1 MDRLKGKTA
10 LVTGAAGGIGLAI
23 AQAFAQEGAVV
34 GLLDIDAHRVDEA
47 AKQLPSGQGVAI
59 ACDISDRGAVFA
71 AVDRFAQDHGG
82 INILVNNA
90 IYFFY
95 DKLVGTPETEVDRMI
110 EVGYKG
116 SIWASQATIPHMPV
130 GHNNSILYLSS
141 VAVSYAIKHSA
152 IYTSIKGAMDALTRQ
167 QAVELGPQGIRVNA
181 LAPGPIPTPGTRT
194 IIDDEGWRIRS
205 ARSPLGRL
213 PEVTD
218 IAHAATFLVSD
229 EARNITGI
237 TLKVDAGVSIAGT

>member
-1 MDRLKGKTA
+1 MSRLQGKTA

-23 AQAFAQEGAVV
+23 AQAFSREGALV
-34 GLLDIDAHRVDEA
+34 GLVDVDESRLIEA
-47 AKQLPSGQGVAI
+47 VKQLPEGKGLPI
-59 ACDISDRGAVFA
+59 ACDISDRSAVFS
-71 AVDRFAQDHGG
+71 AVDRFVRAHGAM
-82 INILVNNA
+82 NILVNNA

-95 DKLVGTPETEVDRMI
+95 DRIVDTPEAEVDRMI

-116 SIWASQATIPHMPV
+116 SIWVSQAVIPHMPL
-130 GHNNSILYLSS
+130 GSNNCILYLSS
-141 VAVSYAIKHSA
+141 VAVSYAIKNSA

-167 QAVELGPQGIRVNA
+167 QAVELGPQSIRVNA

-213 PEVTD
+213 PDAGD
-218 IAHAATFLVSD
+218 IAQAATFLASD
-229 EARNITGI
+229 DAKSITGI
-237 TLKVDAGVSIAGT
+237 TLRVDAGVSIAGT